1 MLSRIAEALF
11 WIGRYVERA
20 DDTAR
25 ILDVHVQLLSEDPW
39 AEESLACRSLLAIMD
54 HPAPPEEGTVG
65 RETVLRLLA
74 HDPANPSSIAGALVA
89 ARENAR
95 RAREIVSTELWETL
109 NTTRNQVGPVGHR
122 ETPHEFFS
130 WVRQRAAVVA
140 GLMESAT
147 PHDATW
153 HFMVL
158 GQSIERA
165 DMTARLL
172 TTQARLGAAGP
183 GWTTLLRSCGAHEA
197 YLRAH
202 RGRTSDADAA
212 GFLVLDRLFPRTIVY
227 ALGSA
232 GRALRALEPVE
243 ERREVSDE
251 AVRELGIVRSRLEF
265 ARRSETLED
274 LPAAMEHVQEA
285 CSRASEAI
293 RDRYFPSPTNAT
305 AWVGEAL

>member
-1 MLSRIAEALF
+1 MLSRIAESLF

-54 HPAPPEEGTVG
+54 HPTPPESGPVG
-65 RETVLRLLA
+65 RQTVLQLLA
-74 HDPANPSSIAGALVA
+74 RDRTNPSSITGALVA

-109 NTTRNQVGPVGHR
+109 NTTRNEVEQVARRTG
-122 ETPHEFFS
+122 PHEFFS

-165 DMTARLL
+165 DMTARLI
-172 TTQARLGAAGP
+172 TTQARLGASGP

-202 RGRTSDADAA
+202 RGRTSDVDAA

-227 ALGSA
+227 ALGVA
-232 GRALRALEPVE
+232 DRALRALEPVE
-243 ERREVSDE
+243 GRREVNDE
-251 AVRELGIVRSRLEF
+251 AVRELGIVRARLQYT
-265 ARRSETLED
+265 RRADTLED
-274 LPAAMEHVQEA
+274 LPAVMEQVQQA

-293 RDRYFPSPTNAT
+293 RGRYFPSPANAT